1 VLFWVICRIY
11 KSCRIFYACR
21 LRCLDS
27 FLRVTSPNLG
37 RGKSGSFC
45 RFAKEH
51 KRNGITETL
60 LCHDSSIIITGCDF
74 SSTTFPRWSGKVER
88 SEKEGGGG
96 GPRGTG
102 HRDGK
107 WRMSQTAPTCPARI
121 RNSSRL
127 SADSPVGRISPFT
140 RVECAQMFM

>member
-1 VLFWVICRIY
+1 LSICHIY

-27 FLRVTSPNLG
+27 LLRVTSPNLG

-88 SEKEGGGG
+88 SEKDSEGGGRE
-96 GPRGTG
+96 PERRTG
-102 HRDGK
+102 YRDGK

-127 SADSPVGRISPFT
+127 SADSPGRLSPLT
-140 RVECAQMFM
+140 RAECAQMFM